1 MSTKR
6 LRTISL
12 LLPLLA
18 ISATAHAGS
27 TITDKSYW
35 PSEARQSARINTV
48 GSRHDVNSAFAFE
61 RPALRVQP
69 ATSPSAA
76 GSAWHYQGGPKSR

>member
-1 MSTKR
+1 MSTKH
-6 LRTISL
+6 LHTISL

-35 PSEARQSARINTV
+35 PNEARQSAQMRTV
-48 GSRHDVNSAFAFE
+48 GSQRDFNSAFAYD
-61 RPALRVQP
+61 RPTLQVAP
-69 ATSPSAA
+69 AANEGAA
-76 GSAWHYQGGPKSR
+76 TGRYQGGPKGR

>member
-1 MSTKR
+1 MSTKH

-35 PSEARQSARINTV
+35 PNEARRSAQIGTV
-48 GSRHDVNSAFAFE
+48 GSQRDFNSAFAYD
-61 RPALRVQP
+61 RPTLQVAP
-69 ATSPSAA
+69 AANEGAA
-76 GSAWHYQGGPKSR
+76 TGRYQGGPKGR

>member
-35 PSEARQSARINTV
+35 PNEARQNAQINSA
-48 GSRHDVNSAFAFE
+48 GSQRDPYSAFAYDL
-61 RPALRVQP
+61 PALRP
-69 ATSPSAA
+69 APAA
-76 GSAWHYQGGPKSR
+76 NDSGAASHYQGGPKGR

>member
-1 MSTKR
+1 MSTKH

-35 PSEARQSARINTV
+35 PNEARQSAQI
-48 GSRHDVNSAFAFE
+48 GSVSARRDFSSAFAYD
-61 RPALRVQP
+61 RPTLQVAP
-69 ATSPSAA
+69 AASAGGA
-76 GSAWHYQGGPKSR
+76 TGRYQGGPKGR

>member
-1 MSTKR
+1 MSTKH

-35 PSEARQSARINTV
+35 PNEARRSAQIGTV
-48 GSRHDVNSAFAFE
+48 GSQRDFNSAFAYD
-61 RPALRVQP
+61 RPTLQVAP
-69 ATSPSAA
+69 AANESAA
-76 GSAWHYQGGPKSR
+76 TGRYQGGPKGR